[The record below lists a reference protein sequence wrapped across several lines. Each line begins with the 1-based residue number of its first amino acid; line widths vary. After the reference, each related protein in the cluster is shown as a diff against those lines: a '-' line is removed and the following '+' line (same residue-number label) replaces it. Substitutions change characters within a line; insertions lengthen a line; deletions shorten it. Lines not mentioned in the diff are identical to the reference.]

1 MNNQRKTLYYCEC
14 SVVAEGNEGR
24 DGGCQ
29 APTSK
34 AILSGH
40 QKLGG
45 TKLMNSW
52 KKNYTESNSATVFS

>member
-1 MNNQRKTLYYCEC
+1 MAYLFQYLSKLASPMNNQRKILYYCEC

-45 TKLMNSW
+45 TKLMNS
-52 KKNYTESNSATVFS
+52 

>member
-14 SVVAEGNEGR
+14 SVVAEGNDGR

-45 TKLMNSW
+45 TKLMNS
-52 KKNYTESNSATVFS
+52 